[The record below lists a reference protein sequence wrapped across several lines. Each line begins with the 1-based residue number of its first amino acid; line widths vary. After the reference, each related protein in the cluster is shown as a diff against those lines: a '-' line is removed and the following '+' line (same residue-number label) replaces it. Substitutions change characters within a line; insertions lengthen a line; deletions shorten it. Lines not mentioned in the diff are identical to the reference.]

1 MFRSEPGASFRTSEM
16 TTPDPR
22 HRGISFVDRRYFLST
37 GSGAP
42 DVELSRG
49 FGEAIAAGQESRPQ
63 PMGRAADRYWWLFR
77 DRVYSTPDRLSRAAV
92 LRLIER
98 ERDLERERVAV
109 ATTGLGT
116 RGRTRMPRGEHV
128 TA

>member
-92 LRLIER
+92 LRLAERETAQER
-98 ERDLERERVAV
+98 ERLAAASSASVA
-109 ATTGLGT
+109 
-116 RGRTRMPRGEHV
+116 RGRTRMPRGHHA